1 VVTPDGE
8 EIAHGQAPIVW
19 TPVPT
24 GAEIA
29 PEGFVE
35 CALARRGWR
44 WPRVEDARVVGVGV
58 SGMAET
64 GILLGRDGEPVVPS
78 IAWYDSRGEEEARR
92 IDEEI
97 PGFRATTG
105 LSSRALRTV
114 TKYRWLRDHM
124 PEAERGVRWL
134 SVGEFVVHR
143 LGGEQAP
150 SCRSPRA
157 PAGSICTRALV
168 GRDRRVVG
176 RAARAA
182 ARARPSPA
190 RRSGHAGDALPQARG
205 AVLAVGGHDHLSA
218 AVGAGAVGEGDVLD
232 SWGTAEALVR
242 AVAPLDREA
251 VEQAVG
257 RRHHGR
263 LARRPRAPEPAR
275 RDALRRGARPRH
287 GAARRRARRG
297 ATRWSARR
305 SRSSP
310 RGSS

>member
-1 VVTPDGE
+1 MTPDGE

-35 CALARRGWR
+35 CALAAARLALAE
-44 WPRVEDARVVGVGV
+44 VDDARVVGIGV

-78 IAWYDSRGEEEARR
+78 IAWHDSRGEEEARR

-114 TKYRWLRDHM
+114 AKYRWLRDHV
-124 PEAERGVRWL
+124 PEAARGVRWL

-157 PAGSICTRALV
+157 PAGSTCTRAA
-168 GRDRRVVG
+168 GGTRPSSG
-176 RAARAA
+176 RAR
-182 ARARPSPA
+182 RPDCCPSPPSPA
-190 RRSGHAGDALPQARG
+190 RRWA
-205 AVLAVGGHDHLSA
+205 
-218 AVGAGAVGEGDVLD
+218 
-232 SWGTAEALVR
+232 T
-242 AVAPLDREA
+242 
-251 VEQAVG
+251 
-257 RRHHGR
+257 
-263 LARRPRAPEPAR
+263 PATR
-275 RDALRRGARPRH
+275 C
-287 GAARRRARRG
+287 RRRAAPCWRSA
-297 ATRWSARR
+297 ATTT
-305 SRSSP
+305 
-310 RGSS
+310 